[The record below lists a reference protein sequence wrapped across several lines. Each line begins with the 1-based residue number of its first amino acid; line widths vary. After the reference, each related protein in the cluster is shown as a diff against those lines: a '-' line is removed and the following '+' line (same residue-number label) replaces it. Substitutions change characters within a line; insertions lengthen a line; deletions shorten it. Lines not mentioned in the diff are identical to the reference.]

1 MPQVTG
7 PVSQQDEPAGVAGEE
22 EPLTMTKAGP
32 AQSGAATV
40 TRKTAEEQA
49 RRDMGVWWGQLH

>member
-1 MPQVTG
+1 MTG

-22 EPLTMTKAGP
+22 EPLTTTKAGP

-40 TRKTAEEQA
+40 TGKTAEEQA
-49 RRDMGVWWGQLH
+49 RRHIGVWRGQVQ